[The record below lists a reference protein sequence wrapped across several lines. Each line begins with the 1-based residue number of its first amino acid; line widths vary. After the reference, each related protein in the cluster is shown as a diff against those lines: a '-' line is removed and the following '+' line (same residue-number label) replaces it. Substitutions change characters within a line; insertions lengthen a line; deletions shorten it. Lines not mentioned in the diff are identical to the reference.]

1 MHLLI
6 MLILIRI
13 IRLRKYFS
21 FYYISYEFTGE
32 NYMSGKNDKEKN
44 NYYFLLFTGMGLVFG
59 MIFDQLTIGLCLG
72 VAIGLAL
79 DNKKKK

>member
-1 MHLLI
+1 M
-6 MLILIRI
+6 
-13 IRLRKYFS
+13 
-21 FYYISYEFTGE
+21 G
-32 NYMSGKNDKEKN
+32 GKNDKEKN